1 MPKEYRKRPKMLHKK
16 NIKKYFVL
24 PVCLLLL
31 NAIEEVLVYKS
42 DFISNDYLRTAYI
55 LALFIIGI
63 ASISFIFS
71 PLIVKM
77 LSSAYFGGRKHAGY
91 IGEFLILGAVIGGLY
106 YIYYRL
112 YVYEGGSPEYLLPPG
127 WR

>member
-1 MPKEYRKRPKMLHKK
+1 MSKEYRKRPKALHKR
-16 NIKKYFVL
+16 NINKFFVL

-31 NAIEEVLVYKS
+31 NAVEEVLVYKS
-42 DFISNDYLRTAYI
+42 DFITNDYLRTAYI
-55 LALFIIGI
+55 LSLFIVGI
-63 ASISFIFS
+63 ACISFLFS
-71 PLIVKM
+71 PLLVKF

-91 IGEFLILGAVIGGLY
+91 LGEFLILGITLGVLY

-112 YVYEGGSPEYLLPPG
+112 YVYGEGSAKYLLPPS